1 MTNSDR
7 AIRPHGK
14 PTQMDELAALANAS
28 DDEGNDEGA
37 FRNLMDG
44 APADEPETPA
54 DVNHGPD
61 SGQDQDPRAKVAS
74 MMATLDDLE
83 AVATAHGSEPPSPG
97 VPFEGKGMYEEL
109 QKQRASVEAKK
120 KDIEKLKASTDEHSA
135 AAAEIETQIAEIEAA
150 QKVELEALAGEQ
162 AEERAKTERVLA
174 SLQETRADELRQ
186 IEENERLIEK
196 LDKVCPVKRKE

>member
-1 MTNSDR
+1 MTDCAAR
-7 AIRPHGK
+7 LRRK
-14 PTQMDELAALANAS
+14 PTRMDELAALANAS

-37 FRNLMDG
+37 FRSLMDG

-54 DVNHGPD
+54 DDNHGPEE
-61 SGQDQDPRAKVAS
+61 QDPRAKVAS
-74 MMATLDDLE
+74 MMTTLVDLE
-83 AVATAHGSEPPSPG
+83 AVATAHGTEPPSPG

-135 AAAEIETQIAEIEAA
+135 AAAEIELQIAETETA
-150 QKVELEALAGEQ
+150 QKVELDALAGEQ
-162 AEERAKTERVLA
+162 AEERAKTKRVLA
-174 SLQETRADELRQ
+174 SMQETRADELRQ

-196 LDKVCPVKRKE
+196 LEKVRYFEM